1 MIVILR
7 PDASPT
13 AVGKVVDAIERQGHA
28 AHISRRGE
36 RTVIG
41 VVGSPSEDD
50 REQLRSLDD
59 VEDVVRIGVPYK
71 LVSREFQAADTIV
84 RVGRVEFGGDELV
97 VIAGPCAVESRE
109 QVLTIARHIKGCGA
123 HMLRGGAF
131 KPRTSPYSF
140 QGLGEEGLKILKAA
154 RDETHLPV
162 VSELLSEDDIDLL
175 ARYADMIQIGARNMQ
190 NFRLL
195 REAGRMGKPVLLK
208 RGISATIEELLNA
221 AEYVRSEGCEDIV
234 LCERGIRT
242 FERSTRFTLDISA
255 IPVLRQLTHLP
266 VIVDP
271 SHAAGARELV
281 PALARAAAACGAAGI
296 MVEVHPDPSRALS
309 DGPQALTLEMFAEL
323 KRDLDRISALM
334 QDLHCAQDL
343 HGAAARSR
351 TNASSA

>member
-1 MIVILR
+1 M
-7 PDASPT
+7 
-13 AVGKVVDAIERQGHA
+13 
-28 AHISRRGE
+28 
-36 RTVIG
+36 
-41 VVGSPSEDD
+41 
-50 REQLRSLDD
+50 
-59 VEDVVRIGVPYK
+59 
-71 LVSREFQAADTIV
+71 
-84 RVGRVEFGGDELV
+84 V

-109 QVLTIARHIKGCGA
+109 QVMTIARHVKGCGA

-140 QGLGEEGLKILKAA
+140 QGLGEEGLRILAAA
-154 RDETHLPV
+154 RDETHLPIV
-162 VSELLSEDDIDLL
+162 TELLSEDDIPLM

-195 REAGRMGKPVLLK
+195 REAGRIGKPVLLK

-242 FERSTRFTLDISA
+242 FETSTRFTLDISA
-255 IPVLRQLTHLP
+255 VPVLRQRTHLP

-281 PALARAAAACGAAGI
+281 PALARAAAASGVAGI
-296 MVEVHPDPSRALS
+296 MLEVHPDPGQALS

-323 KRDLDRISALM
+323 KRDLDRIAALM
-334 QDLHCAQDL
+334 QDLSHAGRGRKRASA
-343 HGAAARSR
+343 HGAGA
-351 TNASSA
+351 